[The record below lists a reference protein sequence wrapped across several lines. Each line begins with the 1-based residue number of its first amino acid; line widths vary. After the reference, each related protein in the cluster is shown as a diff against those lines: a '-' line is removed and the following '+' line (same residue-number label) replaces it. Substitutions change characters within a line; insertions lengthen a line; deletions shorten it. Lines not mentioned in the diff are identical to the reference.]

1 MASNQNKELEKVTE
15 EVLEET
21 NILETTATDVLQKN
35 AEIASNNLEKTVTIR
50 LPREKKSSG
59 DVFVSVN
66 ERTWLIKRGV
76 SIEVPECVAEVLRNQ
91 EKMLDEAYTFEEQV
105 MDKE

>member
-1 MASNQNKELEKVTE
+1 MASNQNKELEQVTE
-15 EVLEET
+15 GAANET
-21 NILETTATDVLQKN
+21 NVLNTTAANVLQKN
-35 AEIASNNLEKTVTIR
+35 AEIASKNLEKTVTIR

-91 EKMLDEAYTFEEQV
+91 EKMLDEAYNFEEQV
-105 MDKE
+105 TNKE

>member
-1 MASNQNKELEKVTE
+1 MASNQNKELEQVTE
-15 EVLEET
+15 EVEET
-21 NILETTATDVLQKN
+21 NVLEATAANVLQKN
-35 AEIASNNLEKTVTIR
+35 AEIASKNLEKTVTIR

-91 EKMLDEAYTFEEQV
+91 EKMLDEAYNFEEQV
-105 MDKE
+105 TNKE

>member
-35 AEIASNNLEKTVTIR
+35 AEIASNNLEKTVTMR
-50 LPREKKSSG
+50 LR
-59 DVFVSVN
+59 V
-66 ERTWLIKRGV
+66 
-76 SIEVPECVAEVLRNQ
+76 CQ
-91 EKMLDEAYTFEEQV
+91 
-105 MDKE
+105 